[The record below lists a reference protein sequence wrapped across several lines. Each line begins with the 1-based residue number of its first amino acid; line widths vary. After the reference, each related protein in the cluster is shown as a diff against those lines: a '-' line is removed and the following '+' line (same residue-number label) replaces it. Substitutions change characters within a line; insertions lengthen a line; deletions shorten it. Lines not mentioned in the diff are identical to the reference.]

1 MLAIFEKVL
10 RLEIDQKP
18 MEKVYE
24 LDLRVVDVILELL
37 SLIYK
42 QDKER
47 AV

>member
-1 MLAIFEKVL
+1 
-10 RLEIDQKP
+10 

-47 AV
+47 TV